1 MGLKKKTALK
11 STNYIKYSLYGV
23 PCIIGMLIPQ
33 PSWAKADDKTITVY
47 ADQAMPNISTTAKTY
62 TVIDT
67 SKPKYQYA
75 SNALDLLRSIP
86 GVSLSGFGSTNGQNL
101 NMRGYESSGV
111 LITIDGIRQDI
122 DAGTITGTFLDP
134 MFIKKIIAIQGSN
147 SLQDGSGALGGTIVL
162 KTVNARDLLAPEQS
176 HGAILTLG
184 YSHNDQGYQYGSLLF
199 GRTDDT
205 DGLIAFSTRSKGSP
219 HLSDGSIP
227 FNKEDIHSLLAK
239 GNWTITPSYMISAQ
253 LRYYQNDGIQ
263 LRNPEVV
270 KPSRYKNSRYD
281 RITSQY
287 DIQLTQK
294 IYPLY
299 TENWLIDWDLYYS
312 KQMIKQKPIG
322 ESDDEKRSLI
332 NKGSKIS
339 NHFIWD
345 DNQFAAHQFNMGSEF
360 YQQQQEANKQA
371 NHFPPAT
378 LRNISVWLEDEI
390 TLNKL
395 PITFSVGTRYTNYKN
410 DSDKYGNNQ
419 DSQWTPRAA
428 ISISPTNWL
437 ELFSSYSEGYRT
449 PSLNEIYN
457 DSRHFPGS
465 YFKPN
470 PHLRPERNHTIEY
483 GLKLH
488 FDNKLLAND
497 SLQWSATFFDT
508 KATDYITTI
517 VDPQKLDTLSINTPS
532 VVIHGIDSR
541 INYTT
546 PWFNAVLA
554 YNRTHAKDTTS
565 GMSIS
570 SIRPE
575 SLTASLDVP
584 LANSGFSLGWVGQF
598 AARTNRSGDHRGK
611 DKYWNPVTQQAGYG
625 TNDFYL
631 YYQGNGRLSGIN
643 TTLSLTNAFNK
654 SYSSSLGVPQESRN
668 IHFKINYRW

>member
-1 MGLKKKTALK
+1 MGLKKKTVLK
-11 STNYIKYSLYGV
+11 SINYIKYSLYGI
-23 PCIIGMLIPQ
+23 PCIIGMLILQ

-47 ADQAMPNISTTAKTY
+47 ADQAMPNISTIAKTY

-75 SNALDLLRSIP
+75 SNALDLLRNIP
-86 GVSLSGFGSTNGQNL
+86 GVSLSGFSSTNGQNL

-134 MFIKKIIAIQGSN
+134 MFIKKIIAIQGNN
-147 SLQDGSGALGGTIVL
+147 SLQDGSGALGGTIAL

-239 GNWTITPSYMISAQ
+239 GNWAITPSYMISAQ

-270 KPSRYKNSRYD
+270 KPSRYENSRYD

-294 IYPLY
+294 TYPLH

-312 KQMIKQKPIG
+312 KLIIKQKPINKNN
-322 ESDDEKRSLI
+322 DENRSLI
-332 NKGSKIS
+332 SQGSKII

-345 DNQFAAHQFNMGSEF
+345 HNQFAAHQFNIGSEF
-360 YQQQQEANKQA
+360 YQQQQQSNKLA
-371 NHFPPAT
+371 DRFPAAT
-378 LRNISVWLEDEI
+378 LRNIAVWLEDEI
-390 TLNKL
+390 RLNKL
-395 PITFSVGTRYTNYKN
+395 PITFSIGTRYSNYRN
-410 DSDKYGNNQ
+410 DSDRYASNQ
-419 DSQWTPRAA
+419 DSQWTSRGAVNFT
-428 ISISPTNWL
+428 PTHWL
-437 ELFSSYSEGYRT
+437 EIFSSYAEGYRT
-449 PSLNEIYN
+449 PTLNEIYN
-457 DSRHFPGS
+457 DSKHFAMN
-465 YFKPN
+465 YFTPN
-470 PHLRPERNHTIEY
+470 PNLQPERNQTIEY
-483 GLKLH
+483 GVNLQ
-488 FDNKLLAND
+488 FDNMLMANN
-497 SLQWSATFFDT
+497 SLQWRTAIFDT
-508 KATDYITTI
+508 KATNYIKTEVHGFPPI
-517 VDPQKLDTLSINTPS
+517 IGKTLSINTPS

-584 LANSGFSLGWVGQF
+584 LANSGFSFG
-598 AARTNRSGDHRGK
+598 
-611 DKYWNPVTQQAGYG
+611 
-625 TNDFYL
+625 
-631 YYQGNGRLSGIN
+631 
-643 TTLSLTNAFNK
+643 
-654 SYSSSLGVPQESRN
+654 
-668 IHFKINYRW
+668 